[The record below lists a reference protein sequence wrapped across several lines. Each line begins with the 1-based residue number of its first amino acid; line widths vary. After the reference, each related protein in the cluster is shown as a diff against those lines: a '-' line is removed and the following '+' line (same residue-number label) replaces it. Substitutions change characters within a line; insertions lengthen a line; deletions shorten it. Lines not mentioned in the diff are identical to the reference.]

1 MDNLEGVYQA
11 PLKSLVVSKPNS
23 GSTIGG
29 QVNVDYLQF
38 ANIFVFRI
46 LKFKKNVKDD
56 FIDAAQTWAAT
67 WLRGKYVTPWLTER

>member
-1 MDNLEGVYQA
+1 MILTSNNEDEWKSIAKKKIIVNMDNLEGVYKA

-46 LKFKKNVKDD
+46 WWNFK
-56 FIDAAQTWAAT
+56 QT
-67 WLRGKYVTPWLTER
+67 

>member
-1 MDNLEGVYQA
+1 MSEKVLQRKNENLEGVYKA

-38 ANIFVFRI
+38 ANIFVF
-46 LKFKKNVKDD
+46 V
-56 FIDAAQTWAAT
+56 
-67 WLRGKYVTPWLTER
+67 

>member
-1 MDNLEGVYQA
+1 MIVNVDNLEGVYKT

-38 ANIFVFRI
+38 ENIFVFRI
-46 LKFKKNVKDD
+46 WWNFK
-56 FIDAAQTWAAT
+56 QT
-67 WLRGKYVTPWLTER
+67 

>member
-1 MDNLEGVYQA
+1 MILTSNHQDKVNKYCKEKMIVNMDNLEGVYKT

-38 ANIFVFRI
+38 AKFLFFVFGGI
-46 LKFKKNVKDD
+46 LNKHK
-56 FIDAAQTWAAT
+56 
-67 WLRGKYVTPWLTER
+67 G

>member
-1 MDNLEGVYQA
+1 MILTSNNQDKVKNYCKEKIIVHMDNLEGVYKA

-38 ANIFVFRI
+38 ANIFVVRI
-46 LKFKKNVKDD
+46 WWNFK
-56 FIDAAQTWAAT
+56 QT
-67 WLRGKYVTPWLTER
+67 